1 MAECFFIQTL
11 IANIHIKRKFGKNTR
26 ERSRVTE
33 KIQDYLSCAF
43 SNVFQFFTV
52 RSVYPANFI

>member
-11 IANIHIKRKFGKNTR
+11 IANIHIQRKFGKNTR

-43 SNVFQFFTV
+43 SNVFHFL
-52 RSVYPANFI
+52 P